1 MAMNVCVFIKRKEE
15 RKGGKNGISK
25 PVINNLTNAISYLIY
40 ILLHKCMK
48 MQKKV

>member
-1 MAMNVCVFIKRKEE
+1 MNVCVFINRKEE
-15 RKGGKNGISK
+15 SKGGKNGTSK